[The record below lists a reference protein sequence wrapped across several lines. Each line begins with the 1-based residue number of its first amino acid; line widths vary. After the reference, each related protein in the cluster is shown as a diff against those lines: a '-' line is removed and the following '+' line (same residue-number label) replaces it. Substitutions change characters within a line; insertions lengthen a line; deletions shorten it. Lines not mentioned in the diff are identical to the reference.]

1 MGKYHILES
10 QQALF
15 LFNFDIVLKRQIVLA
30 SVYKLLELGHEE
42 QNIYQ

>member
-15 LFNFDIVLKRQIVLA
+15 LFNFDIALKRHCSSQCLQAVRTW
-30 SVYKLLELGHEE
+30 S
-42 QNIYQ
+42 